1 MIVRLLIPLVLLAQ
15 ALALVGAAVAHEA
28 RPLSIVVEELAEGR
42 SALSWRA
49 PASIEAVN
57 APAVALG
64 GPCRALAEPSRG
76 DPFAGRALYDCG
88 GGARGAAIIIR
99 YPLYNPSVASLIRVE
114 RLSGEV
120 STALIGPEIAE
131 WTIPAAESF
140 AGVARSYFELG
151 VKHILIGIDH
161 ILFLAGLLFLAGS
174 RPETGDGPREMSA
187 EKPDSRPRA
196 RWPVEAAR
204 PAYGRVL
211 VTVTGFTLAHSL
223 TLALVALDLVRVS
236 VPAIEALIAFSIVF
250 VAAEIARGDR
260 TTIAWRRPVIVAST
274 FGLLHGAGF
283 AAALGEIGLPQA
295 ERIAALFFFN
305 IGVEAGQIM
314 IVTFAFVGL
323 FLLRRAAA
331 VLPANAVPQFR
342 PLKIAGYALGFI
354 SAYWFVERAAAL
366 LA

>member
-1 MIVRLLIPLVLLAQ
+1 MIVRLLILLVLLAQ
-15 ALALVGAAVAHEA
+15 ALALVGPAVAHEA

-64 GPCRALAEPSRG
+64 SPCRALAEPSRG
-76 DPFAGRALYDCG
+76 EPLAGRALYDCG
-88 GGARGAAIIIR
+88 GGAGGAAIIIR
-99 YPLYNPSVASLIRVE
+99 YPFYNPSVASLIRVE
-114 RLSGEV
+114 RRSGEV

-140 AGVARSYFELG
+140 AGVARSHFELG

-174 RPETGDGPREMSA
+174 RPSPREMPAKTSDA
-187 EKPDSRPRA
+187 RA
-196 RWPVEAAR
+196 RAERPVETAR
-204 PAYGRVL
+204 PAYARVL

-236 VPAIEALIAFSIVF
+236 IPAIEALIAFSIVF

-260 TTIAWRRPVIVAST
+260 TTLAWRRPVIVAST

-283 AAALGEIGLPQA
+283 AAVLGEIGLPQT
-295 ERIAALFFFN
+295 ERVAALFFFN
-305 IGVEAGQIM
+305 VGVEAGQII
-314 IVTFAFVGL
+314 IVTLAFAGL
-323 FLLRRAAA
+323 FVLRRAAA
-331 VLPANAVPQFR
+331 QLPANAVPPFP
-342 PLKIAGYALGFI
+342 PLKAAGYALGFV

-366 LA
+366 FA